1 MAAST
6 ARAAP
11 PFLVQIRRET
21 PQIHLVRCQS
31 IPSGRPWLQS
41 PKHERHHNSHCCNIT
56 SITDLSHD
64 GIFVSIVDHK
74 LTMTNPKGK
83 EHTHMLAADATMTCD
98 GMACK
103 IDQLKA
109 GMKIRVTTEK
119 DEAGKA
125 THVEALDKDAEFSQ
139 GN

>member
-1 MAAST
+1 
-6 ARAAP
+6 
-11 PFLVQIRRET
+11 
-21 PQIHLVRCQS
+21 
-31 IPSGRPWLQS
+31 
-41 PKHERHHNSHCCNIT
+41 
-56 SITDLSHD
+56 
-64 GIFVSIVDHK
+64 
-74 LTMTNPKGK
+74 MTNPKGK